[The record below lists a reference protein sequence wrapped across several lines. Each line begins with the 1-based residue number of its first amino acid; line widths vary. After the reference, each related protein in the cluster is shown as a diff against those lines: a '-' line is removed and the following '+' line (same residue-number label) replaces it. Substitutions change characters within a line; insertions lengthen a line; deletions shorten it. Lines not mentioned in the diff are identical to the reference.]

1 MRCCTIDR
9 GEEKVIELTFQ
20 KPKLEDREWVMQYL
34 SQQKSRSC
42 EQTFANLYLWRRQ
55 YPAGIAVVGDMLV
68 VKTEGD
74 VQSFSFPIGKKEHIK
89 ETVEILMQYS
99 KEQGFPFQMHLVTPE
114 QFALLE
120 EIYPGRFEISYDRDM
135 ADYIYETE
143 KLANLSGRKY
153 HGKKNHINKFKRLYP
168 DWTYESL
175 DRHNVEDCF
184 QMALEWR
191 SQNGCNDH
199 EEKNAEMCVTLNSL
213 RLFEELHLR
222 GGLLRAGGRVVAF
235 SIGEPA
241 TEDTLVVHIEKA
253 FADVEGAYPMIN
265 QQFVLHEAAEYTY
278 VNREDD
284 AGEEGLRQ
292 AKLSYHPAILLE
304 KGMVRER

>member
-1 MRCCTIDR
+1 M
-9 GEEKVIELTFQ
+9 IELKFQ
-20 KPKLEDREWVMQYL
+20 KPKLEDREWVMHYL
-34 SQQKSRSC
+34 ALQSSRSC
-42 EQTFANLYLWRRQ
+42 ELTFANLYLWRRQ
-55 YPAGIAVVGDMLV
+55 YPAGIAVVNDMLV
-68 VKTEGD
+68 VKTEGEI
-74 VQSFSFPIGKKEHIK
+74 QSFSFPIGERGKVKDTID
-89 ETVEILMQYS
+89 ILMQYS
-99 KEQGFPFQMHLVTPE
+99 KEQGFPFQMHLVTAE
-114 QFALLE
+114 QFELLE
-120 EIYPGRFEISYDRDM
+120 KVYPGKFSVSYERDM

-143 KLANLSGRKY
+143 KLAKLSGRKY

-168 DWTYESL
+168 DWSYEAL
-175 DRHNVEDCF
+175 DEHNIEQCF

-213 RLFEELHLR
+213 RLFHELHLT
-222 GGLLRAGGRVVAF
+222 GGVLRAGGRVVAF

-241 TEDTLVVHIEKA
+241 SEDTFVVHIEKA

-265 QQFVLHEAAEYTY
+265 QQFVLHEAMNYRY
-278 VNREDD
+278 INREDD

-304 KGMVRER
+304 KGTVREKQEKV